1 MRTKIQRWG
10 HNLALRIPKPFA
22 IEAKLVDR
30 TEVELTVT
38 NGRLVIT
45 AATKPPQRLGDLL
58 SRVTKRNM
66 HGEVETGTPVSKE
79 AW

>member
-10 HNLALRIPKPFA
+10 HSLALRIPKPFA

-30 TEVELTVT
+30 TEVDLIIT
-38 NGRLVIT
+38 NGKLVVT
-45 AATKPPQRLGDLL
+45 PAAQTTQSLKDLL
-58 SRVTKRNM
+58 SRVTNRNL
-66 HGEVETGTPVSKE
+66 HQEVDTGTPVARE